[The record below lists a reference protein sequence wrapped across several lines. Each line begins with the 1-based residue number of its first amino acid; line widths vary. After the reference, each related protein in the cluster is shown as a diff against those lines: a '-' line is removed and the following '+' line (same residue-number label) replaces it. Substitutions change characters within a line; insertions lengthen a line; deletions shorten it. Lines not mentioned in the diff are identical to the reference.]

1 MGPADVEAPLRPLFL
16 SLLLAACSADPEPPP
31 NKPARQA
38 PVKAPEPVDT
48 APPPT
53 VNKPPRF
60 KSARLMPVGFTAH
73 QDVRAEVDV
82 IDPDDKAVD
91 VDFTWV
97 VNGKELVHR
106 RSESLPSIEYSKGDE
121 IYVKLTA
128 SDGVNTEEMETQ
140 PVTVAN
146 APPTLLT
153 DPGRLRKVD
162 GFRIKATDPD
172 GDPLTWSL
180 KGEPAG
186 MSIGASSGELSYTGS
201 EDEPGGAYQITITG
215 DDGDGGKVEWRFAI
229 EVSAGS
235 GAAKKSTDDSE

>member
-1 MGPADVEAPLRPLFL
+1 MRSAAVEAPLRTLLIPLFL
-16 SLLLAACSADPEPPP
+16 AACMGETEPPP
-31 NKPARQA
+31 PEPGPPAPA
-38 PVKAPEPVDT
+38 KAPEPAA
-48 APPPT
+48 APPAP
-53 VNKPPRF
+53 VINKPPRF
-60 KSARLMPVGFTAH
+60 KSARLVPTGFTAH

-82 IDPDDKAVD
+82 DDPDDKAVD
-91 VDFTWV
+91 VDYAWV

-106 RSESLPSIEYSKGDE
+106 RGESLPSMEYEKGDE

-128 SDGVNTEEMETQ
+128 SDGVNIEELETK

-153 DPGRLRKVD
+153 DPGRLTKID

-172 GDPLTWSL
+172 GDPISWSL

-186 MSIGASSGELSYTGS
+186 MSIDSSTGELSYAGS
-201 EDEPGGAYQITITG
+201 TDEPGGAYQITITG
-215 DDGDGGKVEWRFAI
+215 KDGDGGRVEWVFGI

-235 GAAKKSTDDSE
+235 GAAKKGDGSD